1 MYKYKK
7 LKITCES
14 SSMCKKMPEAKSK
27 GGRPRKYPKEDKYA
41 RQKAYYERKKK
52 KMKELEEK
60 VKALQKGRDL
70 SPEQKKMLEDLDLP
84 EYETVSWTKI
94 TPNEIALM
102 GSQELET
109 SIEDFKKIANNNA
122 RLRFYILNLIL
133 KTINID
139 YLHSSDDLSTK
150 DLLTMLKEDVRN
162 ILDAGYEL
170 NQQQTLLYLMEAEL
184 ASRERSS
191 TRERKLDIFEAK
203 VEELEREAK
212 VKEREIK
219 KIEKLTE

>member
-7 LKITCES
+7 FKITCES
-14 SSMCKKMPEAKSK
+14 ITMCKIMPEEKSK

-70 SPEQKKMLEDLDLP
+70 SPEQKKILEDLDLP
-84 EYETVSWTKI
+84 EYEAFSWTKI
-94 TPNEIALM
+94 TPNEIALL
-102 GSQELET
+102 GSRELERT
-109 SIEDFKKIANNNA
+109 IAEFQKIAANNST
-122 RLRFYILNLIL
+122 LKFHILNLII

-150 DLLTMLKEDVRN
+150 ELLAMLKEDVSS
-162 ILDAGYEL
+162 ILDAGYES

-184 ASRERSS
+184 VSRERAS

-212 VKEREIK
+212 VKEKEIK
-219 KIEKLTE
+219 KIEKVAE

>member
-1 MYKYKK
+1 
-7 LKITCES
+7 
-14 SSMCKKMPEAKSK
+14 MPEAKSK

>member
-1 MYKYKK
+1 
-7 LKITCES
+7 
-14 SSMCKKMPEAKSK
+14 MPEVKSK

-41 RQKAYYERKKK
+41 RQKAYNERKKK

-70 SPEQKKMLEDLDLP
+70 SPEQKKILEDLDLS
-84 EYETVSWTKI
+84 EYDVFSWTKI
-94 TPNEIALM
+94 TPNEIALL
-102 GSQELET
+102 GSRELERT
-109 SIEDFKKIANNNA
+109 IAEFQKIAANNST
-122 RLRFYILNLIL
+122 LKFHILNLII

-139 YLHSSDDLSTK
+139 YFHSSVDISTK
-150 DLLTMLKEDVRN
+150 ELLAMLKEDVSS
-162 ILDAGYEL
+162 ILDAGYES
-170 NQQQTLLYLMEAEL
+170 NQQQTLFYLMEAEL

-212 VKEREIK
+212 VKEKEIK
-219 KIEKLTE
+219 KIEKLTEQ

>member
-1 MYKYKK
+1 
-7 LKITCES
+7 
-14 SSMCKKMPEAKSK
+14 MPEVKSK
-27 GGRPRKYPKEDKYA
+27 GGRPRKYPEDDKYA

-70 SPEQKKMLEDLDLP
+70 SPEQKKILEDLGLP
-84 EYETVSWTKI
+84 EYDAFSWTKI
-94 TPNEIALM
+94 TPNEIALL
-102 GSQELET
+102 GSRELERT
-109 SIEDFKKIANNNA
+109 IAEFQKIAANNST
-122 RLRFYILNLIL
+122 LKFHILNLII

-139 YLHSSDDLSTK
+139 YLHSSEDLSTK
-150 DLLTMLKEDVRN
+150 ELLAMLKEDVSS
-162 ILDAGYEL
+162 IIDAGYES

-191 TRERKLDIFEAK
+191 TREMKLDIFEAK

-212 VKEREIK
+212 VKEKEIK
-219 KIEKLTE
+219 KIEKVAE

>member
-1 MYKYKK
+1 
-7 LKITCES
+7 
-14 SSMCKKMPEAKSK
+14 MPEEKSK

-70 SPEQKKMLEDLDLP
+70 SPEQKKILEALDLP
-84 EYETVSWTKI
+84 EYESFSWTKI
-94 TPNEIALM
+94 TPNEIALLA
-102 GSQELET
+102 SRELERT
-109 SIEDFKKIANNNA
+109 IAEFQKIATNN
-122 RLRFYILNLIL
+122 LTLKFHILNLII

-139 YLHSSDDLSTK
+139 YLHSSDDLSTNE
-150 DLLTMLKEDVRN
+150 LLAMLKEDVSS
-162 ILDAGYEL
+162 ILDAGYES

-191 TRERKLDIFEAK
+191 TREMKLDIFEAK

-212 VKEREIK
+212 VEEREIK

>member
-1 MYKYKK
+1 MRV
-7 LKITCES
+7 LPCVKI
-14 SSMCKKMPEAKSK
+14 MPEVKSK

-60 VKALQKGRDL
+60 VKALQEGRDL
-70 SPEQKKMLEDLDLP
+70 SPEQKKILEDLDILV
-84 EYETVSWTKI
+84 YEPFSWTKI
-94 TPNEIALM
+94 TPNEISLM
-102 GSQELET
+102 GSQELEKI
-109 SIEDFKKIANNNA
+109 IEDFKKIADNNTQ
-122 RLRFYILNLIL
+122 LRFHILNLII

-150 DLLTMLKEDVRN
+150 DLLKMLKEDVSS
-162 ILDAGYEL
+162 ILDAGYES

-184 ASRERSS
+184 ASKERSS

-203 VEELEREAK
+203 VEELEREAR
-212 VKEREIK
+212 VKEKEIK
-219 KIEKLTE
+219 KIEKLTEQ

>member
-1 MYKYKK
+1 MRV
-7 LKITCES
+7 LPCVKI
-14 SSMCKKMPEAKSK
+14 MPEAKSK
-27 GGRPRKYPKEDKYA
+27 GGRPRKYPKENKYA

-70 SPEQKKMLEDLDLP
+70 SPEQKKMLKDLDLP
-84 EYETVSWTKI
+84 EYETISWTKI

-102 GSQELET
+102 GIQELKT
-109 SIEDFKKIANNNA
+109 TIEDFQKITDNNA

-139 YLHSSDDLSTK
+139 YLHSSENLTTK
-150 DLLTMLKEDVRN
+150 DLLTMLKEDVSS
-162 ILDAGYEL
+162 ILDEGYES

-203 VEELEREAK
+203 VEELEKEAR
-212 VKEREIK
+212 VKEKEIK
-219 KIEKLTE
+219 KIEKLSE

>member
-1 MYKYKK
+1 
-7 LKITCES
+7 
-14 SSMCKKMPEAKSK
+14 MPEVKSK

-60 VKALQKGRDL
+60 VKALQEGRDL
-70 SPEQKKMLEDLDLP
+70 SPEQKKILEDLDILV
-84 EYETVSWTKI
+84 YEPSSWTKI
-94 TPNEIALM
+94 TPNEISLM
-102 GSQELET
+102 GSQELEKI
-109 SIEDFKKIANNNA
+109 IEDFKKIADNNTQ
-122 RLRFYILNLIL
+122 LRFHILNLII

-150 DLLTMLKEDVRN
+150 DLLKMLKEDVSS
-162 ILDAGYEL
+162 ILDAGYES

-184 ASRERSS
+184 ASKERSS

-203 VEELEREAK
+203 VEELEREAR
-212 VKEREIK
+212 VKEKEIK
-219 KIEKLTE
+219 KIEKLTEQ

>member
-1 MYKYKK
+1 
-7 LKITCES
+7 
-14 SSMCKKMPEAKSK
+14 MPEVKSK

-41 RQKAYYERKKK
+41 RQKAYNERKKK

-70 SPEQKKMLEDLDLP
+70 SPEQKKILEDLDLS
-84 EYETVSWTKI
+84 EYDVFSWTKI
-94 TPNEIALM
+94 TPNEIALL
-102 GSQELET
+102 GSRELERT
-109 SIEDFKKIANNNA
+109 IAEFQKISANNST
-122 RLRFYILNLIL
+122 LKFHILNLII

-139 YLHSSDDLSTK
+139 YFHSSDDISTK
-150 DLLTMLKEDVRN
+150 ELLAMLKEDVSS
-162 ILDAGYEL
+162 ILDAGYES
-170 NQQQTLLYLMEAEL
+170 NQQQTLFYLMEAEL

-212 VKEREIK
+212 VKEKEIK
-219 KIEKLTE
+219 KIEKLTEQ

>member
-1 MYKYKK
+1 
-7 LKITCES
+7 
-14 SSMCKKMPEAKSK
+14 MPEVKSK

-52 KMKELEEK
+52 KMQELEEK
-60 VKALQKGRDL
+60 VKALQKGREL
-70 SPEQKKMLEDLDLP
+70 SPDQKKILEDLDLP
-84 EYETVSWTKI
+84 EYGDFSWTKI
-94 TPNEIALM
+94 TPNEIALL
-102 GSQELET
+102 GSGELERT
-109 SIEDFKKIANNNA
+109 IAEFQKIAANNST
-122 RLRFYILNLIL
+122 LKFHILNLII

-150 DLLTMLKEDVRN
+150 ELLAMLKEDVGS
-162 ILDAGYEL
+162 IIDAGHES

-184 ASRERSS
+184 ASRERST

-212 VKEREIK
+212 VKDKEIK

>member
-1 MYKYKK
+1 
-7 LKITCES
+7 
-14 SSMCKKMPEAKSK
+14 MPEVKIK
-27 GGRPRKYPKEDKYA
+27 RGRPRKYPKGDTYA

-52 KMKELEEK
+52 KIKELEEK

-70 SPEQKKMLEDLDLP
+70 SPEQKKLLKDLDLL
-84 EYETVSWTKI
+84 EYETINWTKI

-102 GSQELET
+102 GPQELEIT
-109 SIEDFKKIANNNA
+109 IEDFKKIADNNTQ
-122 RLRFYILNLIL
+122 LRFHILNLII
-133 KTINID
+133 KTISID

-150 DLLTMLKEDVRN
+150 DLLKMLKEDVSS
-162 ILDAGYEL
+162 ILDAGYES

-184 ASRERSS
+184 ASRDRSS

-212 VKEREIK
+212 VKEKEIK

>member
-1 MYKYKK
+1 F
-7 LKITCES
+7 
-14 SSMCKKMPEAKSK
+14 
-27 GGRPRKYPKEDKYA
+27 
-41 RQKAYYERKKK
+41 
-52 KMKELEEK
+52 
-60 VKALQKGRDL
+60 
-70 SPEQKKMLEDLDLP
+70 
-84 EYETVSWTKI
+84 SWTKI

-109 SIEDFKKIANNNA
+109 TIEDFKKIAENNTQ
-122 RLRFYILNLIL
+122 LRFHILNLII

-150 DLLTMLKEDVRN
+150 DLLTMLKEDVSS
-162 ILDAGYEL
+162 ILDAGYES

-212 VKEREIK
+212 VKEKEIK
-219 KIEKLTE
+219 KIEKLAEP

>member
-7 LKITCES
+7 FKITCES
-14 SSMCKKMPEAKSK
+14 ITMCKIMPEEKSK

-60 VKALQKGRDL
+60 VKALQEGRDL
-70 SPEQKKMLEDLDLP
+70 SPEQKKILEDLDLP
-84 EYETVSWTKI
+84 EYDAFSWTKI
-94 TPNEIALM
+94 TPNEIALL
-102 GSQELET
+102 GSRELERT
-109 SIEDFKKIANNNA
+109 IAEFQKISANNST
-122 RLRFYILNLIL
+122 LKFHIFNLII

-139 YLHSSDDLSTK
+139 YLHSSDNLSTK
-150 DLLTMLKEDVRN
+150 ELLTMLKEDVSS
-162 ILDAGYEL
+162 ILDAGYES
-170 NQQQTLLYLMEAEL
+170 NQQQTLLYLIEAEL

-203 VEELEREAK
+203 VEKLEKEAK
-212 VKEREIK
+212 VKEKEIK
-219 KIEKLTE
+219 KIEKVAE

>member
-1 MYKYKK
+1 MGEFPCV
-7 LKITCES
+7 KI
-14 SSMCKKMPEAKSK
+14 MPEVKSK

-70 SPEQKKMLEDLDLP
+70 SPEQKKILENLDLP
-84 EYETVSWTKI
+84 EYEAFSWTKI
-94 TPNEIALM
+94 TPNEIALL
-102 GSQELET
+102 GSRELEKT
-109 SIEDFKKIANNNA
+109 IAEFQKISANNST
-122 RLRFYILNLIL
+122 LKVHIFNLII

-150 DLLTMLKEDVRN
+150 ELLAMLKEDVSS
-162 ILDAGYEL
+162 ILDSGYEL

-212 VKEREIK
+212 VKEKEIK

>member
-1 MYKYKK
+1 MRV
-7 LKITCES
+7 LPCVII
-14 SSMCKKMPEAKSK
+14 MPEVKSK

-41 RQKAYYERKKK
+41 RQKAYNERKKK

-70 SPEQKKMLEDLDLP
+70 SPEQKKLLKDLDLL
-84 EYETVSWTKI
+84 EYETINWTKI

-102 GSQELET
+102 GPQELEIT
-109 SIEDFKKIANNNA
+109 IEDFKKIADNNTQ
-122 RLRFYILNLIL
+122 LRFHILNLII
-133 KTINID
+133 KTISID

-150 DLLTMLKEDVRN
+150 DLLKMLKEDVSS
-162 ILDAGYEL
+162 ILDAGYETI
-170 NQQQTLLYLMEAEL
+170 QQQMLLYLMEAEL

-191 TRERKLDIFEAK
+191 TREKKLDIFEAK
-203 VEELEREAK
+203 VEELERDAK
-212 VKEREIK
+212 VKEKEIK

>member
-1 MYKYKK
+1 
-7 LKITCES
+7 
-14 SSMCKKMPEAKSK
+14 MPEAKSK

-52 KMKELEEK
+52 KLKELEEK
-60 VKALQKGRDL
+60 VKALQKGKDL
-70 SPEQKKMLEDLDLP
+70 SPEQKKILEDLDLP
-84 EYETVSWTKI
+84 EYDAFSWTKI
-94 TPNEIALM
+94 TPNEIALLA
-102 GSQELET
+102 SQELQRTIAE
-109 SIEDFKKIANNNA
+109 FQKIAANNST
-122 RLRFYILNLIL
+122 LKFHILNLII

-150 DLLTMLKEDVRN
+150 ELLAMLKEDVDS
-162 ILDAGYEL
+162 ILDAGYES

-203 VEELEREAK
+203 VDELEREII
-212 VKEREIK
+212 VKDKEIK
-219 KIEKLTE
+219 KIEKLTKK